1 VIGPRTCW
9 FHLFKTLAI
18 IGAQM
23 GVGFQTEARLFVL
36 HNYWSSFLFLF
47 LLCLNSSSYLLYL
60 GVCETRV
67 STNASKCFGRLWW

>member
-1 VIGPRTCW
+1 MIGPRTCW

-18 IGAQM
+18 IGAEM

-36 HNYWSSFLFLF
+36 HNTGHVSFLFRF
-47 LLCLNSSSYLLYL
+47 CLNSSSYLLYL
-60 GVCETRV
+60 GVCETRG